1 LGAFILENS
10 TKPEIKKN
18 LIIKFFLFR
27 YMNRVHFGSTPFK
40 SVELNFDVSAN
51 RERLKVCRE
60 KVQQVSIKESYLLT
74 KS

>member
-1 LGAFILENS
+1 
-10 TKPEIKKN
+10 
-18 LIIKFFLFR
+18 
-27 YMNRVHFGSTPFK
+27 MNRVHFGSTPFK